1 MNEWVVV
8 MRFSVPADGSDSGA
22 AATTFHEDAAPVARL
37 MAGFEGCHGVD
48 VGRASDDPTIWMVTS
63 RWNSVGDYRRAL
75 SAYDMKLHG
84 VPFLSRAIDEPT
96 AFEVLFTVDAN
107 GERAASGDLA
117 SDAGTID
124 RSR

>member
-1 MNEWVVV
+1 MSEWVVV
-8 MRFSVPADGSDSGA
+8 MRFSVPADGSEGA
-22 AATTFHEDAAPVARL
+22 ATVAFNEEAAEVARL
-37 MAGFEGCHGVD
+37 MGGFEGCRGVD
-48 VGRASDDPTIWMVTS
+48 VGRASDDPTMWLMAS
-63 RWNSVGDYRRAL
+63 RWTSVGDYRRAL

-96 AFEVLFTVDAN
+96 AFEVLFTVDAH

-117 SDAGTID
+117 SDAGTIE

>member
-22 AATTFHEDAAPVARL
+22 AATTFYEDAATVARL
-37 MAGFEGCHGVD
+37 MAGFEGCRGVD
-48 VGRASDDPTIWMVTS
+48 IGRTSDDPTIWMVTS

-84 VPFLSRAIDEPT
+84 VPFLSQAIDEPT
-96 AFEVLFTVDAN
+96 AFEVLFTVDAK